1 MRHAPT
7 GATRAAAFPVD
18 EPLDGRAVASAAGLA
33 AALPQRCAVLS
44 SPALRCM
51 QTAQAA
57 GLSMVCE
64 PRLRECDFGRW
75 AGSALADV
83 HSDDPRGVEEWMRN
97 PDAAPHG
104 GESLRAFA
112 ARIAGWLDEQAGR
125 DGTAAAITHGGVVK
139 SAVVHAL
146 GAPLAAFWRIDA
158 APLTLTELHAHDGR
172 WTVAR
177 VNCPLDD
184 AARLDEAPARPLA
197 EEARPD
203 AEARAVG
210 EAGPVAEARAV
221 REAGPVAEALR

>member
-1 MRHAPT
+1 M
-7 GATRAAAFPVD
+7 D
-18 EPLDGRAVASAAGLA
+18 EPLGGRAVAAAASLA
-33 AALPQRCAVLS
+33 AALPHRCAVLS

-57 GLSMVCE
+57 GLSVVCE

-83 HSDDPRGVEEWMRN
+83 HAGDPRGVEEWMRD

-112 ARIAGWLDEQAGR
+112 ARVAGWLDEEAER

-139 SAVVHAL
+139 AAVVHAL

-172 WTVAR
+172 WTVAT

-184 AARLDEAPARPLA
+184 AARLAQSRAWRGAGAAAPVA
-197 EEARPD
+197 D
-203 AEARAVG
+203 AEAARGIG
-210 EAGPVAEARAV
+210 EAGPVSEATRGIG
-221 REAGPVAEALR
+221 EAGPVAEALR